1 MQRSVLLEAAS
12 TAEAAL
18 GSSLEMLYYSL
29 SSFFIF
35 LVGFL
40 FCLRQPMH
48 TDTAKRLLQKASCC
62 SIQGGGK
69 GSWGPA
75 EQTHLPS
82 LTSCP

>member
-35 LVGFL
+35 FGGVSVLPETSYAYRHSETTASKGFL
-40 FCLRQPMH
+40 L
-48 TDTAKRLLQKASCC
+48 
-62 SIQGGGK
+62 
-69 GSWGPA
+69 
-75 EQTHLPS
+75 
-82 LTSCP
+82 